1 MPRSTRAE
9 DRATFL
15 HILHKIFDMDVGS
28 PLALALD
35 NCGIVTVADLSTMT
49 PEMIALL
56 DYPNALLSDNIDKR
70 AGPTQELELMPLKLG
85 YKSILEWFP
94 TWAYALY
101 LANECM
107 PLSAVA
113 WHSMTAADFDFYRT
127 SLGTAKPIIRAPSL
141 QTAPHTPPSQMRSC
155 AHQCRLVPTALTTRA
170 PQRIVLWLIVVPPLR
185 HLPLQCS
192 TMFHQ
197 SSRPS
202 RPTSRPMRPPTWLH
216 SAALN
221 GTH

>member
-70 AGPTQELELMPLKLG
+70 TGPTQELELMPLKLG

-113 WHSMTAADFDFYRT
+113 WYSMTAADFDFYRT
-127 SLGTAKPIIRAPSL
+127 SLGTITKRTGMSSRDAPIIYK
-141 QTAPHTPPSQMRSC
+141 
-155 AHQCRLVPTALTTRA
+155 
-170 PQRIVLWLIVVPPLR
+170 
-185 HLPLQCS
+185 
-192 TMFHQ
+192 
-197 SSRPS
+197 
-202 RPTSRPMRPPTWLH
+202 
-216 SAALN
+216 
-221 GTH
+221 